1 MLIFMEE
8 TKVTITKTMENNKA
22 IVAVEGWLD
31 TNSSPELG
39 REIEALSDIESLI
52 LDFDKLEYI
61 ASAGLRI
68 VVLAYKKLKSMN
80 GEFSIINVSSEVM
93 DVFKL
98 TGFDQNFDIQ
108 TK

>member
-1 MLIFMEE
+1 M
-8 TKVTITKTMENNKA
+8 TITKTMENDKA
-22 IVAVEGWLD
+22 ILSVEGWLD

-68 VVLAYKKLKSMN
+68 IILAYKKLKSMN

>member
-1 MLIFMEE
+1 M
-8 TKVTITKTMENNKA
+8 TITKTIENNKA
-22 IVAVEGWLD
+22 IVSVEGWLD

-68 VVLAYKKLKSMN
+68 IILAYKKLKSMN

>member
-1 MLIFMEE
+1 M
-8 TKVTITKTMENNKA
+8 TITKTMENNKV
-22 IVAVEGWLD
+22 ILSIEGWLD
-31 TNSSPELG
+31 TNSAPELG

-68 VVLAYKKLKSMN
+68 VMSAYKKLKGMN
-80 GEFSIINVSSEVM
+80 GEFSIIHVSSEVM
-93 DVFKL
+93 EVFKL

>member
-1 MLIFMEE
+1 M
-8 TKVTITKTMENNKA
+8 TITKTMENNKA
-22 IVAVEGWLD
+22 ILSVEGWLD
-31 TNSSPELG
+31 TNSAPELG

-61 ASAGLRI
+61 ASAGGRI
-68 VVLAYKKLKSMN
+68 VLLAYKKLKSIN
-80 GEFSIINVSSEVM
+80 GTFSVIHVSSEVM

>member
-1 MLIFMEE
+1 M
-8 TKVTITKTMENNKA
+8 TITKTLENKKA
-22 IVAVEGWLD
+22 ILSVEGWLD
-31 TNSSPELG
+31 TNSAPELG

-68 VVLAYKKLKSMN
+68 VMSAYKQLKDMN
-80 GEFSIINVSSEVM
+80 GEFSIIHASSEVM

-98 TGFDQNFDIQ
+98 TGFDQIFDIQ
-108 TK
+108 AK

>member
-1 MLIFMEE
+1 M
-8 TKVTITKTMENNKA
+8 TITKTIENNKA
-22 IVAVEGWLD
+22 IVSVEGWLD
-31 TNSSPELG
+31 TNSAPELG

-68 VVLAYKKLKSMN
+68 IILAYKKLKSMN

>member
-8 TKVTITKTMENNKA
+8 TKVTITKTIENNKA
-22 IVAVEGWLD
+22 IVSVEGWLD
-31 TNSSPELG
+31 TNSSPQLG

-68 VVLAYKKLKSMN
+68 IILAYKKLKSMN

>member
-1 MLIFMEE
+1 M
-8 TKVTITKTMENNKA
+8 TITKTMENDKA
-22 IVAVEGWLD
+22 ILSVEGWLD
-31 TNSSPELG
+31 TNSAPELG

-68 VVLAYKKLKSMN
+68 VLLAYKKLKSIN
-80 GEFSIINVSSEVM
+80 GTFSVIHVSSEVM

>member
-1 MLIFMEE
+1 M
-8 TKVTITKTMENNKA
+8 TITKTIENNKA
-22 IVAVEGWLD
+22 IVSVEGWLD
-31 TNSSPELG
+31 TNSAPELG

-68 VVLAYKKLKSMN
+68 VVLAYKKLKSID

>member
-1 MLIFMEE
+1 M
-8 TKVTITKTMENNKA
+8 TITKKIENNKA
-22 IVAVEGWLD
+22 IVSVEGWLD
-31 TNSSPELG
+31 TNSSPQLG

-68 VVLAYKKLKSMN
+68 IILAYKKLKSMN

>member
-1 MLIFMEE
+1 M
-8 TKVTITKTMENNKA
+8 TITKTMENDKA
-22 IVAVEGWLD
+22 ILSVEGWLD
-31 TNSSPELG
+31 TNSAPELG

-68 VVLAYKKLKSMN
+68 VMSAYKQLKDMN
-80 GEFSIINVSSEVM
+80 GEFSIIHASSEVM

>member
-1 MLIFMEE
+1 M
-8 TKVTITKTMENNKA
+8 TITKTMENNKV
-22 IVAVEGWLD
+22 ILSIEGWLD
-31 TNSSPELG
+31 TNSAPELG

-68 VVLAYKKLKSMN
+68 VVSAYKKLKSMN
-80 GEFSIINVSSEVM
+80 GDFSIIHVSSEVM

-98 TGFDQNFDIQ
+98 TGFDQKFDIRA
-108 TK
+108 K

>member
-8 TKVTITKTMENNKA
+8 TKVTITKTIENNKA
-22 IVAVEGWLD
+22 IVSVEGWLD

-68 VVLAYKKLKSMN
+68 IILAYKKLKSMN

>member
-1 MLIFMEE
+1 M
-8 TKVTITKTMENNKA
+8 TITKTIESNKA
-22 IVAVEGWLD
+22 IVSVEGWLD

-68 VVLAYKKLKSMN
+68 IILAYKKLKSMN